1 MKSFLAAV
9 LGIIAS
15 IIVVYLGE
23 MLAMLI
29 FPIKE
34 KIDPT
39 DIEAIR
45 EMIKHVPFLALIAI
59 IISHGLGMLIGS
71 FVSFKIQQ
79 KSPMP
84 VLVIFLFM
92 LINFLMR
99 HTVDAFLDAGL
110 RCVCRWKN
118 GFSRWTELH
127 SGTVCMDIVGSY
139 NTNVYF
145 PRIVLNV
152 GCINY

>member
-9 LGIIAS
+9 LGIISS

-23 MLAMLI
+23 MLAMLM

-45 EMIKHVPFLALIAI
+45 EMIKHVPFLALITI

-71 FVSFKIQQ
+71 FVSFKIHQ

-92 LINFLMR
+92 LISTISNLAIIPHPLWFMISD
-99 HTVDAFLDAGL
+99 V
-110 RCVCRWKN
+110 
-118 GFSRWTELH
+118 
-127 SGTVCMDIVGSY
+127 GT
-139 NTNVYF
+139 
-145 PRIVLNV
+145 IVLASIFGWFYFFRERN
-152 GCINY
+152 

>member
-23 MLAMLI
+23 MLAMLM
-29 FPIKE
+29 FPVKV

-45 EMIKHVPFLALIAI
+45 EMIKHVPFLALITI

-92 LINFLMR
+92 LISTISNLAIIPHPFWFMISDVA
-99 HTVDAFLDAGL
+99 T
-110 RCVCRWKN
+110 
-118 GFSRWTELH
+118 
-127 SGTVCMDIVGSY
+127 
-139 NTNVYF
+139 
-145 PRIVLNV
+145 IVLASVIGWIYFFRERN
-152 GCINY
+152 

>member
-45 EMIKHVPFLALIAI
+45 EMIKYVPFPALITI
-59 IISHGLGMLIGS
+59 IISHGLGMIIGA

-92 LINFLMR
+92 LISTISNLAIIPHPLWFMIS
-99 HTVDAFLDAGL
+99 D
-110 RCVCRWKN
+110 
-118 GFSRWTELH
+118 
-127 SGTVCMDIVGSY
+127 VGAIILASIIGWI
-139 NTNVYF
+139 YF
-145 PRIVLNV
+145 FRERN
-152 GCINY
+152 